1 MELNNDEDNAYF
13 SDSARTDSTAGTEAS
28 GRKRRR
34 VLVVDKTD
42 IWRYFNKL
50 DPPKPKHKKGSC
62 NVEIRT
68 SKDVKICGHVI
79 NTDGSTGNFW
89 SHLEANH
96 GILRSEKENT
106 SSNPTQAKVDVMFQK
121 QWSKNPKRKRECD
134 EALTEFLIDDM
145 QPLYV
150 LKNEGFINLVKT
162 LDPYYTLP
170 NLWTGRD
177 HQGYIGV
184 TCSFINKEFELQEIM
199 LAYQYM
205 EYPHTSQNIARTIMN
220 LIFEWG
226 LEKKFICI
234 TTDNGSNMVAASRL
248 LPNTFRIPCAA
259 RTLNLVVNKGLI
271 PVEIL
276 IARAKRLINFFMSP
290 KQNERLKAIQ
300 TCHLN
305 GTEDFSENHKYLR
318 TIQDMKTRWNSSYL
332 AWERLLKLHHAINIL
347 IATMSTESESD
358 TDTKK
363 DLKRLKEIMLSDDEW
378 KLMKQLTKILQPF
391 YDATKLLGGEK
402 YATASFMYYVVAT
415 LQIKVIPKEVEVVDL
430 TNDDDAFD
438 DDIEFEDGD
447 DDDVIIMQNTKRK
460 IKIKNPL
467 NCEGKEEEVKR
478 NLYHLLHH
486 YWENPAKEGM
496 ISALLDPRVKSL
508 NFVSSLKKEGIIS
521 LLRDEYQ
528 FVKESEEFA
537 TGTTLNSDDL
547 DLLESNNS
555 LLIDM
560 FAESQSAENEI
571 NDYLSLQQLSPKT
584 DPYKWWTGN
593 QNRFPILSYL
603 AKKYLSISA
612 TSTSSERL
620 FSQAGNTMTAK
631 RTQLKPKFFEKLLF
645 LKKNHKILG
654 NIFPPEI
661 YNEIDQI

>member
-1 MELNNDEDNAYF
+1 MDLSREMNFDDASREVF
-13 SDSARTDSTAGTEAS
+13 TSFHDSARTDSTAGTEAS

-42 IWRYFNKL
+42 IWHYFNKL
-50 DPPKPKHKKGSC
+50 DSPKPKHKKGSC

-121 QWSKNPKRKRECD
+121 QWSKNPKCKRECD

-170 NLWTGRD
+170 NLWTSKD
-177 HQGYIGV
+177 HQEYIGV

-226 LEKKFICI
+226 LEKKFIYI

-271 PVEIL
+271 P
-276 IARAKRLINFFMSP
+276 
-290 KQNERLKAIQ
+290 AIQ

-318 TIQDMKTRWNSSYL
+318 TIQDMKTR
-332 AWERLLKLHHAINIL
+332 
-347 IATMSTESESD
+347 
-358 TDTKK
+358 
-363 DLKRLKEIMLSDDEW
+363 
-378 KLMKQLTKILQPF
+378 
-391 YDATKLLGGEK
+391 
-402 YATASFMYYVVAT
+402 
-415 LQIKVIPKEVEVVDL
+415 
-430 TNDDDAFD
+430 
-438 DDIEFEDGD
+438 
-447 DDDVIIMQNTKRK
+447 
-460 IKIKNPL
+460 
-467 NCEGKEEEVKR
+467 
-478 NLYHLLHH
+478 
-486 YWENPAKEGM
+486 
-496 ISALLDPRVKSL
+496 
-508 NFVSSLKKEGIIS
+508 
-521 LLRDEYQ
+521 
-528 FVKESEEFA
+528 
-537 TGTTLNSDDL
+537 
-547 DLLESNNS
+547 
-555 LLIDM
+555 
-560 FAESQSAENEI
+560 
-571 NDYLSLQQLSPKT
+571 
-584 DPYKWWTGN
+584 
-593 QNRFPILSYL
+593 
-603 AKKYLSISA
+603 
-612 TSTSSERL
+612 
-620 FSQAGNTMTAK
+620 
-631 RTQLKPKFFEKLLF
+631 
-645 LKKNHKILG
+645 
-654 NIFPPEI
+654 
-661 YNEIDQI
+661 

>member
-79 NTDGSTGNFW
+79 NTDGST
-89 SHLEANH
+89 
-96 GILRSEKENT
+96 
-106 SSNPTQAKVDVMFQK
+106 AKVDVMFQK

-537 TGTTLNSDDL
+537 TGTTLNSNDL

-584 DPYKWWTGN
+584 DPYKC
-593 QNRFPILSYL
+593 Q
-603 AKKYLSISA
+603 KYLSISA

-620 FSQAGNTMTAK
+620 FSQAGN
-631 RTQLKPKFFEKLLF
+631 
-645 LKKNHKILG
+645 
-654 NIFPPEI
+654 IFPPEI

>member
-1 MELNNDEDNAYF
+1 
-13 SDSARTDSTAGTEAS
+13 
-28 GRKRRR
+28 
-34 VLVVDKTD
+34 
-42 IWRYFNKL
+42 
-50 DPPKPKHKKGSC
+50 
-62 NVEIRT
+62 
-68 SKDVKICGHVI
+68 
-79 NTDGSTGNFW
+79 
-89 SHLEANH
+89 
-96 GILRSEKENT
+96 
-106 SSNPTQAKVDVMFQK
+106 
-121 QWSKNPKRKRECD
+121 
-134 EALTEFLIDDM
+134 M

-170 NLWTGRD
+170 SDKYVKKLITKAYNNSKQELIKLFGNTIKFCSITTDLWTGRD
-177 HQGYIGV
+177 RQGYIGV

-199 LAYQYM
+199 LACQYI

-234 TTDNGSNMVAASRL
+234 TTDNGSNIVAASRL

-259 RTLNLVVNKGLI
+259 HTLNLVVNKGLI

-290 KQNERLKAIQ
+290 KQNEWLKAIQ

-318 TIQDMKTRWNSSYL
+318 TIQDVKMRWNSSYL

-363 DLKRLKEIMLSDDEW
+363 DLKRLKEIMLS
-378 KLMKQLTKILQPF
+378 
-391 YDATKLLGGEK
+391 GEK

-438 DDIEFEDGD
+438 DDIKFED
-447 DDDVIIMQNTKRK
+447 
-460 IKIKNPL
+460 
-467 NCEGKEEEVKR
+467 GKEEEVKR

-496 ISALLDPRVKSL
+496 ISALLDPCVKSL

-560 FAESQSAENEI
+560 FAESQSAENEL

-584 DPYKWWTGN
+584 DPYKWWAGN

-631 RTQLKPKFFEKLLF
+631 R
-645 LKKNHKILG
+645 
-654 NIFPPEI
+654 NIFPPKI